1 MLEAKL
7 AEAAILKRLLDAI
20 KELVADANFECNE
33 EGIHLQ
39 AMDNSHVALVSVQLA
54 ESGFKKYRCDR
65 PMPLGVNLNSLT
77 KVLKCAKDD
86 DICILK
92 AADDA
97 DLLSLTYEARNS
109 DRIAEY
115 DMKLMDIDSDKLG
128 IPDTDYDARVTM
140 PSSEF
145 GRIVRDLSQ
154 LGESVRIEVSKE
166 GVRFFTEGEAA
177 NGNILLKQSEA
188 VGKVTS
194 AGSSSKTK
202 KEEDADED
210 EEEGGDEEEEDE
222 DGGKKKKK
230 DKKKVKKEGGEE
242 DVEMNGDDDEDGEF
256 KADED
261 EDGEEEVDSEE
272 SSSKKRKRAPAKEKK
287 STKKAKKGGDDDELP
302 EGIRIEMN
310 QHVNLTF
317 SLKYLVNFAKSSSLS
332 SVVQLML
339 SNDVPLLVSYEFGQG
354 HIRYYLAPK
363 IGDE

>member
-7 AEAAILKRLLDAI
+7 AEAGILKRLLDAI
-20 KELVADANFECNE
+20 KELVTDANFECNE

-39 AMDNSHVALVSVQLA
+39 AMDNSHVALVSVKLD
-54 ESGFKKYRCDR
+54 ESGFKAFRCDR
-65 PMPLGVNLNSLT
+65 PIPLGVNLNSLT

-166 GVRFFTEGEAA
+166 GVRFLTEGEAA
-177 NGNILLKQSEA
+177 NGNILLKQTEA
-188 VGKVTS
+188 VGKIS
-194 AGSSSKTK
+194 KGSSSKAK
-202 KEEDADED
+202 KEEDADDD
-210 EEEGGDEEEEDE
+210 EEGEGEEDEEDE
-222 DGGKKKKK
+222 DGEKKKKAKK
-230 DKKKVKKEGGEE
+230 DKKKVKKEADEE
-242 DVEMNGDDDEDGEF
+242 DVEMEAEDDDEGEF
-256 KADED
+256 KADDD
-261 EDGEEEVDSEE
+261 EGEEEVEEEE
-272 SSSKKRKRAPAKEKK
+272 SSSKKRKRAPAKAKK
-287 STKKAKKGGDDDELP
+287 SSKKAKKSDDDDELP
-302 EGIRIEMN
+302 DGIRIEMN

-332 SVVQLML
+332 NIVQLML